1 VSTHVAG
8 EAAAVDARRRS
19 ARTAAIYLLG
29 PLAGGG
35 GLVWA
40 FAQPYR
46 ITLLDPRGESFW
58 WLAVQ
63 PPLLVMLVAIVFHF
77 FVAPGLIED
86 VRRAAREEEE

>member
-1 VSTHVAG
+1 MSTHVAG
-8 EAAAVDARRRS
+8 EAPAVGTRRRS
-19 ARTAAIYLLG
+19 ARALAISLLG
-29 PLAGGG
+29 PLTAGG

-63 PPLLVMLVAIVFHF
+63 PPLLVMLVGALFHF
-77 FVAPGLIED
+77 CVAPGLIED
-86 VRRAAREEEE
+86 LRRAHEEAEE